1 MSDEQQVIRDL
12 AREFVTKRGDELWK
26 MCCEN
31 YRWNSADV
39 RKQNVVMIG
48 LHLGF
53 QAALATSVALAKIKE
68 ETDGVPSTPA
78 ETATEAN

>member
-26 MCCEN
+26 MCCQN
-31 YRWNSADV
+31 YGFNNADT
-39 RKQNVVMIG
+39 RKQNAILIG
-48 LHLGF
+48 AHLGF
-53 QAALATSVALAKIKE
+53 QAALQTSLALAKIKE